1 MKNKK
6 MGKRNWNN
14 QWKIG
19 ASWQVVVNLLLPDG
33 DIIPFHLLR
42 GIGLILGSEMKI
54 DGLRHKIVEL
64 FPKADTVRLELI
76 ANGRA

>member
-1 MKNKK
+1 M
-6 MGKRNWNN
+6 
-14 QWKIG
+14 
-19 ASWQVVVNLLLPDG
+19 VVVNLLLPDG

-64 FPKADTVRLELI
+64 FPKANTVRLDLI
-76 ANGRA
+76 